1 MQRFSDMISNNLTRP
16 DIPLDAAVPPQ
27 DAMFK
32 RHIGALRLQRLP
44 HGEHNSFTI
53 IRVDERE
60 PVVLRARL
68 RPFR

>member
-1 MQRFSDMISNNLTRP
+1 MISINLTSP
-16 DIPLDAAVPPQ
+16 DIPLDTAVRPQ

-32 RHIGALRLQRLP
+32 RHIGALGLQRLP
-44 HGEHNSFTI
+44 HGEHNSLTI